1 MFDHDDDEGVGGIV
15 PELLVDDLNRN
26 DAGYILEVTTDGA
39 GGDNVIVTTGQFD
52 EETRY
57 AEIDFGNV
65 DNINDA
71 VGKNYSNENCVSLTG
86 ENGKT
91 LTVISEGGLHIVHDS
106 VEDEAETFDNKDEL
120 ASAIEGWVANNGKL
134 DEGSI

>member
-1 MFDHDDDEGVGGIV
+1 MFDHDEEGVGGIV

-39 GGDNVIVTTGQFD
+39 GGDNVIVITGQFD

-71 VGKNYSNENCVSLTG
+71 AGKNFSNENCVSLTG

-91 LTVISEGGLHIVHDS
+91 LTVISEGSTHIVYDS
-106 VEDEAETFDNKDEL
+106 VEDETETFDNKDEL
-120 ASAIEGWVANNGKL
+120 TSAIEGWVANNGKL

>member
-1 MFDHDDDEGVGGIV
+1 MFDHDEEGVGGIV

-26 DAGYILEVTTDGA
+26 DAGYILEVTTDDA
-39 GGDNVIVTTGQFD
+39 GGDNVVVTTGQFD